1 MLPPR
6 LANLFSNADVERLHD
21 KKDKIQSRLYC
32 KLILALTETSPEPA
46 RGHYA
51 SLASVYKCGKCDK
64 LILHQLGSRIPCKP
78 SNMKMDRF
86 GNIHGNHIR
95 YCVASSFCW

>member
-6 LANLFSNADVERLHD
+6 LANLFSNSDVERLCD

-64 LILHQLGSRIPCKP
+64 LILHQLGSQIPCKP
-78 SNMKMDRF
+78 SNTKMDRF

-95 YCVASSFCW
+95 YCDTSSFCW